1 MRALFIVGPTACGKS
16 ALAAECARRTGS
28 EIISCDSMQIYRHMD
43 IGTDKTTEAEC
54 GVPVHMVDIVEPNAE
69 FSAFEYAER
78 ALEVAKMLDSQG
90 KLPIFAG
97 GTGLY
102 AHSTIFPLTFG
113 AAKDENVRAELES
126 ELARR
131 GAQAMWEELALLDPD
146 DAAKIHPNNVK
157 RLLRA
162 LEIARVSGETKPKGE
177 SLKPRFAVKMI
188 FLKPQRNALYAA
200 IDDRV
205 ERMFEAGLE
214 EEVGRLV
221 GERGLDFGMQSMQ
234 AIGYREFAPYLSGEI
249 SLPQLK
255 ERIKLDTRRYAKR
268 QETWFSRY
276 KFAVQADPFAL
287 ATDELA
293 ALALSDDGYF
303 NGEENAEDR

>member
-43 IGTDKTTEAEC
+43 IGTAKTTEAEC
-54 GVPVHMVDIVEPNAE
+54 GVPVHMVDIVEPNDE

-78 ALEVAKMLDSQG
+78 ALEVAKTLDDSG

-113 AAKDENVRAELES
+113 AAKDENVRAELER
-126 ELARR
+126 ELDRR
-131 GAQAMWEELALLDPD
+131 GAQAMWEELASLDPD

-188 FLKPQRNALYAA
+188 FLKPPRDALYAA

-214 EEVGRLV
+214 EEVRRLV
-221 GERGLDFGMQSMQ
+221 DERGLDFGMQSMQ

-249 SLPQLK
+249 SLSQLK
-255 ERIKLDTRRYAKR
+255 ERIKLDTHRYAKR

-276 KFAVQADPFAL
+276 KFAIQADPFAL

-303 NGEENAEDR
+303 YGEENAEDR

>member
-1 MRALFIVGPTACGKS
+1 MRVLFIVGPTACGKS

-43 IGTDKTTEAEC
+43 IGTAKTTEAEC
-54 GVPVHMVDIVEPNAE
+54 GVPVHMVDIVEPNDE

-78 ALEVAKMLDSQG
+78 ALEVAKTLDDSG

-131 GAQAMWEELALLDPD
+131 GAQAMWEELASLDPD

-188 FLKPQRNALYAA
+188 FLKPPRDALYAA

-255 ERIKLDTRRYAKR
+255 EEIKKDTHRYAKR

-276 KFAVQADPFAL
+276 KFALQADPFAL
-287 ATDELA
+287 TMDELA

-303 NGEENAEDR
+303 YGEENAEDR

>member
-43 IGTDKTTEAEC
+43 IGTAKTIEAEC
-54 GVPVHMVDIVEPNAE
+54 GVPVHMVDILEPNAE

-78 ALEVAKMLDSQG
+78 ALEVAKTLDDSG

-113 AAKDENVRAELES
+113 AAKDENVRAELER
-126 ELARR
+126 ELDRR
-131 GAQAMWEELALLDPD
+131 GAQTMWEELASLDPD

-188 FLKPQRNALYAA
+188 FLKPPRNALYAA

-255 ERIKLDTRRYAKR
+255 EEIKKDTRRYAKR

>member
-43 IGTDKTTEAEC
+43 IGTAKTTEADC
-54 GVPVHMVDIVEPNAE
+54 DVPVHMVDIVEPNAE

-78 ALEVAKMLDSQG
+78 ALEVAKTLDDSG

-113 AAKDENVRAELES
+113 VAKDENVRAELER
-126 ELARR
+126 ELDRR
-131 GAQAMWEELALLDPD
+131 GAQAMWEELSSLDPD

-188 FLKPQRNALYAA
+188 FLKPPRDALYAA

-214 EEVGRLV
+214 EEVRRLV

-234 AIGYREFAPYLSGEI
+234 AIGYREFAPYLSGVI
-249 SLPQLK
+249 SLSQLK
-255 ERIKLDTRRYAKR
+255 ERIKLDTHRYAKR

-276 KFAVQADPFAL
+276 KFAIQADPFAL

-303 NGEENAEDR
+303 YGEENAEDR

>member
-43 IGTDKTTEAEC
+43 IGTAKTTEAEC

-78 ALEVAKMLDSQG
+78 ALEVAKTLDSQG

-146 DAAKIHPNNVK
+146 DAAKIHHNNVK

-188 FLKPQRNALYAA
+188 FLRPPRNALYAA

-214 EEVGRLV
+214 EEVRRLV

-255 ERIKLDTRRYAKR
+255 EEIKKDTRRYAKR

-276 KFAVQADPFAL
+276 MFSVQADPFAL
-287 ATDELA
+287 TMDELA

-303 NGEENAEDR
+303 YGEEDAEDR

>member
-43 IGTDKTTEAEC
+43 IGTAKTTEAEC

-78 ALEVAKMLDSQG
+78 ALEVAKTLDSQG

-188 FLKPQRNALYAA
+188 FLKPPRDALYAA

-214 EEVGRLV
+214 EEVKRLV
-221 GERGLDFGMQSMQ
+221 FERRLDFAMQSMQ

-249 SLPQLK
+249 SLSQLK
-255 ERIKLDTRRYAKR
+255 EEIKKDTRRYAKR

-303 NGEENAEDR
+303 YGEENAEDR

>member
-43 IGTDKTTEAEC
+43 IGTAKTTEAEC
-54 GVPVHMVDIVEPNAE
+54 GVPVHIVDIVEPNDE

-78 ALEVAKMLDSQG
+78 ALEVAKTLDSQG

-113 AAKDENVRAELES
+113 AAKDENVRAELER
-126 ELARR
+126 ELHRR
-131 GAQAMWEELALLDPD
+131 GAQAMWEELASLDPD

-188 FLKPQRNALYAA
+188 FLKPPRDALYAA

-214 EEVGRLV
+214 EEVRRLV
-221 GERGLDFGMQSMQ
+221 DERGLDFGMQSMQ

-249 SLPQLK
+249 SLSQLK
-255 ERIKLDTRRYAKR
+255 EEIKKDTHRYAKR

-276 KFAVQADPFAL
+276 KFALQADPFAL
-287 ATDELA
+287 TTDDLA

-303 NGEENAEDR
+303 YGEENAEDR

>member
-16 ALAAECARRTGS
+16 ALAAECARRIGS

-43 IGTDKTTEAEC
+43 IGTAKTTEAEC

-78 ALEVAKMLDSQG
+78 ALEVAKTLDSQG

-188 FLKPQRNALYAA
+188 FLKPPRDALYAA

-255 ERIKLDTRRYAKR
+255 ERIK
-268 QETWFSRY
+268 
-276 KFAVQADPFAL
+276 
-287 ATDELA
+287 
-293 ALALSDDGYF
+293 
-303 NGEENAEDR
+303 

>member
-43 IGTDKTTEAEC
+43 IGTAKTTEAEC

-78 ALEVAKMLDSQG
+78 ALEVAKTLDSQG

-188 FLKPQRNALYAA
+188 FLKPPRNALYAA

-249 SLPQLK
+249 LLSQLK
-255 ERIKLDTRRYAKR
+255 ERIKLDTHRYAKR

-276 KFAVQADPFAL
+276 KFAIQADPFAL

>member
-16 ALAAECARRTGS
+16 ALAAECARRANS

-43 IGTDKTTEAEC
+43 IGTAKTTEAEC

-78 ALEVAKMLDSQG
+78 ALEVAKTLDDSG

-113 AAKDENVRAELES
+113 AAKDENVRAELER
-126 ELARR
+126 ELHRR
-131 GAQAMWEELALLDPD
+131 GAQAMWEELASLDPD

-188 FLKPQRNALYAA
+188 FLKPPRDELYAA

-214 EEVGRLV
+214 EEVRRLV

-255 ERIKLDTRRYAKR
+255 EEIKKDTRRYAKR

-276 KFAVQADPFAL
+276 KFSVQADPFAL
-287 ATDELA
+287 TMDELA

-303 NGEENAEDR
+303 YGEENAEDR

>member
-43 IGTDKTTEAEC
+43 IGTAKTTEADC
-54 GVPVHMVDIVEPNAE
+54 DVPVHMVDIVEPNAE

-78 ALEVAKMLDSQG
+78 ALEVAKTLDDSG

-113 AAKDENVRAELES
+113 VAKDENVRAELER
-126 ELARR
+126 ELDRR
-131 GAQAMWEELALLDPD
+131 GAQAMWEELASLDPD

-188 FLKPQRNALYAA
+188 FLKPPRDALYAA

-214 EEVGRLV
+214 EEVRRLV

-234 AIGYREFAPYLSGEI
+234 AIGYREFAPYLSGVI
-249 SLPQLK
+249 SLSQLK
-255 ERIKLDTRRYAKR
+255 ERIKLDTHRYAKR

-276 KFAVQADPFAL
+276 KFAIQADPFAL

-303 NGEENAEDR
+303 YGEENAEDR

>member
-43 IGTDKTTEAEC
+43 IGTAKTTEAEC

-78 ALEVAKMLDSQG
+78 ALEVAKTLDSQG

-113 AAKDENVRAELES
+113 TAKDENVRAELES

-188 FLKPQRNALYAA
+188 FLKPPRNALYAA

-214 EEVGRLV
+214 EEVERLV

-255 ERIKLDTRRYAKR
+255 EEIKKDTRRYAKR

>member
-1 MRALFIVGPTACGKS
+1 
-16 ALAAECARRTGS
+16 
-28 EIISCDSMQIYRHMD
+28 
-43 IGTDKTTEAEC
+43 
-54 GVPVHMVDIVEPNAE
+54 
-69 FSAFEYAER
+69 
-78 ALEVAKMLDSQG
+78 
-90 KLPIFAG
+90 
-97 GTGLY
+97 
-102 AHSTIFPLTFG
+102 
-113 AAKDENVRAELES
+113 
-126 ELARR
+126 
-131 GAQAMWEELALLDPD
+131 MWEELASLDPD

-188 FLKPQRNALYAA
+188 FLKPPRDALYAA

-214 EEVGRLV
+214 EEVRRLV

-249 SLPQLK
+249 SLSQLK
-255 ERIKLDTRRYAKR
+255 ERIKLDTHRYAKR

-276 KFAVQADPFAL
+276 KFAIQADPFAL

-303 NGEENAEDR
+303 YGEENAEDR

>member
-43 IGTDKTTEAEC
+43 IGTAKTTEAEC

-78 ALEVAKMLDSQG
+78 ALEVAKTLDDSG

-113 AAKDENVRAELES
+113 AVKDENVRAELER
-126 ELARR
+126 ELDRR
-131 GAQAMWEELALLDPD
+131 GAQAMWEELASLDPV

-188 FLKPQRNALYAA
+188 FLKPPRNALYAA

-214 EEVGRLV
+214 EEVRRLV

-255 ERIKLDTRRYAKR
+255 EGIKLDTRRYAKR

-303 NGEENAEDR
+303 YGEENAEDR

>member
-43 IGTDKTTEAEC
+43 IGTAKTTEAEC

-78 ALEVAKMLDSQG
+78 ALEVAKTLDSQG

-126 ELARR
+126 ELAQR

-188 FLKPQRNALYAA
+188 FLKPPRDALYAA

-205 ERMFEAGLE
+205 ERMFEAGFE
-214 EEVGRLV
+214 EEVRRLV
-221 GERGLDFGMQSMQ
+221 GERGLDFEMQSMQ

-255 ERIKLDTRRYAKR
+255 EEIKKDTRRYAKR

-276 KFAVQADPFAL
+276 KFALQTDPFAL
-287 ATDELA
+287 TMDELA

-303 NGEENAEDR
+303 YGEENAEDR

>member
-43 IGTDKTTEAEC
+43 IGTAKTTEAEC
-54 GVPVHMVDIVEPNAE
+54 GVPVHMVDIVEPNDE

-78 ALEVAKMLDSQG
+78 ALEVAKTLDDSG

-131 GAQAMWEELALLDPD
+131 GAQAMWEELASLDPD

-188 FLKPQRNALYAA
+188 FLKPPRNALYAA

-214 EEVGRLV
+214 EEVRRLV

-255 ERIKLDTRRYAKR
+255 EEIKKDTHRYAKR

-276 KFAVQADPFAL
+276 KFALQADPFAL
-287 ATDELA
+287 TMDELA

-303 NGEENAEDR
+303 YGEENAEDR